1 MDYQLQVNYSIP
13 VTRMNLNKEDIL
25 DIRKSLDNILDEQ
38 IIISQYSNMTFEDT
52 NNMDSYERAYIAQ
65 KLLQIK
71 QEEIKAKKE
80 AFDNISELPTTSR

>member
-25 DIRKSLDNILDEQ
+25 DIRKSLDSILDEQ

-52 NNMDSYERAYIAQ
+52 NNMDSYERTYIAQ

-80 AFDNISELPTTSR
+80 AFDNINKK

>member
-25 DIRKSLDNILDEQ
+25 DIRKSLDSILDEQ

-52 NNMDSYERAYIAQ
+52 NNMDSYERTYIAQ

-80 AFDNISELPTTSR
+80 AFDNISKK

>member
-52 NNMDSYERAYIAQ
+52 NNMDSYERTYIAQ

-80 AFDNISELPTTSR
+80 AFDNINKK

>member
-80 AFDNISELPTTSR
+80 AFDNISELPTT

>member
-25 DIRKSLDNILDEQ
+25 DIRKSLDSILDEQ

-52 NNMDSYERAYIAQ
+52 NNMDSYERTYIAQ

-80 AFDNISELPTTSR
+80 AFDNINKNK

>member
-80 AFDNISELPTTSR
+80 AFDNINKK

>member
-25 DIRKSLDNILDEQ
+25 DIRKSLDSILDEQ

-52 NNMDSYERAYIAQ
+52 NNMDSYERTYIAQ

-80 AFDNISELPTTSR
+80 AFNNISELPTT

>member
-25 DIRKSLDNILDEQ
+25 DIRKSLDSILDEQ

-52 NNMDSYERAYIAQ
+52 NNMDSYERTYLAQ

-80 AFDNISELPTTSR
+80 AFDNINKK

>member
-25 DIRKSLDNILDEQ
+25 DIRKSLDSILDEQ

-52 NNMDSYERAYIAQ
+52 NNMDSYERTYIAQ

-80 AFDNISELPTTSR
+80 AFDNISELPTT

>member
-25 DIRKSLDNILDEQ
+25 DIRKSLDSILDEQ

-80 AFDNISELPTTSR
+80 AFDNINKK